1 MRKKNYEN
9 NPIAEFSYQTVQD
22 LPVPGLKRY
31 ESDEDTAHMRD
42 YWGDEF
48 RDEGD
53 FPSQDH
59 DGTSH
64 KGAYWTT
71 AEDKFTLRVSQGR
84 MMRKY
89 IDFSVDPCEDFYQF
103 ACGNWQRHNPIP
115 RDKAVFNTFEMLR
128 ESLDL
133 ILKDL
138 LEEPIEV
145 PLGNNEMEVWK
156 TNAIAKAKNFYKSCM
171 DHDILEARGER
182 PLLLLLQQLGGWPVL
197 EPNWDSER
205 FDWLLLMAQ
214 LRLYNNDILISQ
226 WVGPDIKN
234 SDHYIIQFDQTTLGL
249 QSKDFFLEPEHEE
262 FVQAYLRYII
272 DVACLMGAPS
282 ERAISHAEEIVAFET
297 ELAKITTS
305 QESRRDTSDSFSKLT
320 LREFQEKVPGIDWT
334 RYLQLVLGRRI
345 RPSEPVIVF
354 DFKYFLGLAELLEG
368 ADTRTLADYFL
379 WRFVS
384 HRANNLDY
392 RFEVAKQRFYRVI
405 TGQREVPPRWKGCVD
420 HVNSHMGMAT
430 GAMFV
435 RRHFDENSKNDTL
448 HMTMDIMGSFENIM
462 EKIEWIDDATK
473 RLASEKADAMG
484 LKIGYPSYILRSEEL
499 NLRYKEITIDPTDYF
514 GNSLNVLQCLA
525 YSDLHKLG
533 MPVNKTTWSA
543 APAFVNAYYS
553 RNKNQIMFPAGILQ
567 PPFYHRNFPRCLN
580 YGGIGVVIGHEIT
593 HAFDDMGRLFD
604 KDGNLNG
611 WWSDEAVERF
621 TEHAQCL
628 IDQYSQYVDAEASM
642 QLDGTNTQ
650 GENIADNGGI
660 KQAFKEV
667 ALRVSHSSLMSSDR
681 MKPRSGDWAVTINFL
696 FETPITSLSIGSS
709 AYQEWLEANQGEDET
724 LPGIQA
730 TPYQLFFLNFA
741 QVWCGTTTPQ
751 LAKTKL
757 KTAVH
762 SPGRFRPPRW
772 SSSYSSSSMDIGE
785 HAKHHFVS
793 VEIRKRRIKKIA
805 GEDSNPINSRAKN
818 CPQATAE
825 HVFIGVVRA
834 EGLEAST
841 SRIKRIQTPPDESPS
856 SPPHP
861 FGPSNPPVK
870 R

>member
-1 MRKKNYEN
+1 MWS
-9 NPIAEFSYQTVQD
+9 IFSCV
-22 LPVPGLKRY
+22 
-31 ESDEDTAHMRD
+31 
-42 YWGDEF
+42 
-48 RDEGD
+48 
-53 FPSQDH
+53 
-59 DGTSH
+59 
-64 KGAYWTT
+64 
-71 AEDKFTLRVSQGR
+71 
-84 MMRKY
+84 
-89 IDFSVDPCEDFYQF
+89 
-103 ACGNWQRHNPIP
+103 
-115 RDKAVFNTFEMLR
+115 
-128 ESLDL
+128 
-133 ILKDL
+133 
-138 LEEPIEV
+138 
-145 PLGNNEMEVWK
+145 
-156 TNAIAKAKNFYKSCM
+156 
-171 DHDILEARGER
+171 DILEARGER

-320 LREFQEKVPGIDWT
+320 LRELQEKVPGIDWT

-354 DFKYFLGLAELLEG
+354 DFKYFLGLSELLEG

-384 HRANNLDY
+384 HRANNLDS

-499 NLRYKEITIDPTDYF
+499 NLRYKEITIDPKDYF

-660 KQAFKEV
+660 KQAFK
-667 ALRVSHSSLMSSDR
+667 
-681 MKPRSGDWAVTINFL
+681 
-696 FETPITSLSIGSS
+696 

-762 SPGRFRPPRW
+762 SPGRFRPPQW

-805 GEDSNPINSRAKN
+805 GEDSNPINVSRQSWKQNLAN
-818 CPQATAE
+818 ALIVLSSTTE
-825 HVFIGVVRA
+825 DGEIEVRISV
-834 EGLEAST
+834 G
-841 SRIKRIQTPPDESPS
+841 
-856 SPPHP
+856 
-861 FGPSNPPVK
+861 
-870 R
+870 

>member
-1 MRKKNYEN
+1 MAMKLRKKNYEN
-9 NPIAEFSYQTVQD
+9 NPIEEFSYQAVQD
-22 LPVPGLKRY
+22 LPVPGMKRF
-31 ESDEDTAHMRD
+31 ESDEDIAHMRD

-59 DGTSH
+59 DGTYH

-71 AEDKFTLRVSQGR
+71 AEDKLTLRVSQGR

-103 ACGNWQRHNPIP
+103 ACGNWQKHNPIP

-145 PLGNNEMEVWK
+145 PLGKNETEVWK
-156 TNAIAKAKNFYKSCM
+156 TDAIAKAKNFYKSCM
-171 DHDILEARGER
+171 DHNILEARGER
-182 PLLLLLQQLGGWPVL
+182 PLLFLLQQLGGWPVL

-226 WVGPDIKN
+226 WVGPDIRN

-262 FVQAYLRYII
+262 FVQAYLRYIV
-272 DVACLMGAPS
+272 DVACLLGAPS
-282 ERAISHAEEIVAFET
+282 ERAIRHAEEIVAFET

-305 QESRRDTSDSFSKLT
+305 QESRHDTSESFNKLT
-320 LREFQEKVPGIDWT
+320 LRELREKVPGIDWT

-354 DFKYFLGLAELLEG
+354 DFKYFLGLAELLEW
-368 ADTRTLADYFL
+368 ADTRTLANYFL

-384 HRANNLDY
+384 HRTNNLDS

-420 HVNSHMGMAT
+420 HVNSQMGMAT

-462 EKIEWIDDATK
+462 EKIEWIDKATK

-499 NLRYKEITIDPTDYF
+499 NHRYIEMTIDPKDYF
-514 GNSLNVLQCLA
+514 GNSLNVLQYLA
-525 YSDLHKLG
+525 SSDLNKLG

-604 KDGNLNG
+604 KDGNLNE
-611 WWSDEAVERF
+611 WWSEEAVESF

-660 KQAFKEV
+660 KQAFK
-667 ALRVSHSSLMSSDR
+667 
-681 MKPRSGDWAVTINFL
+681 
-696 FETPITSLSIGSS
+696 
-709 AYQEWLEANQGEDET
+709 AYQQWLEVNQGEDET
-724 LPGIQA
+724 LPGVQA

-762 SPGRFRPPRW
+762 SPGRFRV
-772 SSSYSSSSMDIGE
+772 IGTL
-785 HAKHHFVS
+785 
-793 VEIRKRRIKKIA
+793 
-805 GEDSNPINSRAKN
+805 SNSIDFAEAFN
-818 CPQATAE
+818 CPA
-825 HVFIGVVRA
+825 G
-834 EGLEAST
+834 
-841 SRIKRIQTPPDESPS
+841 SPM
-856 SPPHP
+856 
-861 FGPSNPPVK
+861 NPNDKCTVW
-870 R
+870 

>member
-1 MRKKNYEN
+1 MTLSSKVMLILRLMDVV
-9 NPIAEFSYQTVQD
+9 F
-22 LPVPGLKRY
+22 GLLVERSQLRARAYTLSRQGRKRY
-31 ESDEDTAHMRD
+31 ESDEDIAHMRD

-53 FPSQDH
+53 FPSQDN

-64 KGAYWTT
+64 RGAYWTT

-103 ACGNWQRHNPIP
+103 ACGNWQKHNPIP

-133 ILKDL
+133 ILKEL
-138 LEEPIEV
+138 LEESIEV
-145 PLGNNEMEVWK
+145 PLGKNETEIWK
-156 TNAIAKAKNFYKSCM
+156 TDAIAKAKNFYKSCM
-171 DHDILEARGER
+171 DHEARGER

-226 WVGPDIKN
+226 WVGPDIKD

-249 QSKDFFLEPEHEE
+249 QSRDFFLEPEHEE

-272 DVACLMGAPS
+272 DVACLLGATR

-305 QESRRDTSDSFSKLT
+305 QESRHDTSESFNKLT
-320 LREFQEKVPGIDWT
+320 LRELQEKVPGIDWT

-354 DFKYFLGLAELLEG
+354 DFKYFLGLADLLEG

-384 HRANNLDY
+384 HRANNLDN

-473 RLASEKADAMG
+473 WLASEKADAMG

-499 NLRYKEITIDPTDYF
+499 NLRYKEMTIDPKDYF

-525 YSDLHKLG
+525 NSDLNKLG

-611 WWSDEAVERF
+611 WWSDEAVESF

-660 KQAFKEV
+660 KQAFK
-667 ALRVSHSSLMSSDR
+667 
-681 MKPRSGDWAVTINFL
+681 
-696 FETPITSLSIGSS
+696 

-724 LPGIQA
+724 LPGVQA

-762 SPGRFRPPRW
+762 SPGRFRV
-772 SSSYSSSSMDIGE
+772 IGTL
-785 HAKHHFVS
+785 
-793 VEIRKRRIKKIA
+793 
-805 GEDSNPINSRAKN
+805 SNSIDFAEAFS
-818 CPQATAE
+818 CP
-825 HVFIGVVRA
+825 
-834 EGLEAST
+834 EG
-841 SRIKRIQTPPDESPS
+841 SPM
-856 SPPHP
+856 
-861 FGPSNPPVK
+861 NPNDKCTVW
-870 R
+870 

>member
-1 MRKKNYEN
+1 MTLSSKVMLILRLMDVVFGLLVERSQLRTREYTLSRQVPFVYNTEMSEIEDRERNEKQNHERNSSISKGFHNQLLEESFVSKENNSPVHGKKNYEN
-9 NPIAEFSYQTVQD
+9 NPIAEFSYQAVQD
-22 LPVPGLKRY
+22 LPVPGMKRF

-53 FPSQDH
+53 FPSQGH
-59 DGTSH
+59 VGTSH
-64 KGAYWTT
+64 KGVYWTT
-71 AEDKFTLRVSQGR
+71 AKDKLTLRFFILGLTMEKSGSSSSSE
-84 MMRKY
+84 
-89 IDFSVDPCEDFYQF
+89 FEEELEN
-103 ACGNWQRHNPIP
+103 ACPVLV
-115 RDKAVFNTFEMLR
+115 ANTVAR
-128 ESLDL
+128 
-133 ILKDL
+133 
-138 LEEPIEV
+138 
-145 PLGNNEMEVWK
+145 NNETEVWK
-156 TNAIAKAKNFYKSCM
+156 TDAIAKAKNFYKSCM

-226 WVGPDIKN
+226 WVGPDIRN

-262 FVQAYLRYII
+262 FVQAYLRYIV

-282 ERAISHAEEIVAFET
+282 ERAIRHAEEIVAFET

-305 QESRRDTSDSFSKLT
+305 QERRHDTSESFNKLT
-320 LREFQEKVPGIDWT
+320 LRELREKVPGIDWT

-354 DFKYFLGLAELLEG
+354 DFKYFLSLAELLEWT
-368 ADTRTLADYFL
+368 DT
-379 WRFVS
+379 RFVS
-384 HRANNLDY
+384 HRTNNLDS

-420 HVNSHMGMAT
+420 HVNSQMGMAT

-462 EKIEWIDDATK
+462 EKIEWIDEATK

-499 NLRYKEITIDPTDYF
+499 NHRYIEMTIDPKDYF
-514 GNSLNVLQCLA
+514 GNSLNVLQYLA
-525 YSDLHKLG
+525 SSDLNKLG

-611 WWSDEAVERF
+611 WWSEGAVESF

-660 KQAFKEV
+660 KQAFK
-667 ALRVSHSSLMSSDR
+667 
-681 MKPRSGDWAVTINFL
+681 
-696 FETPITSLSIGSS
+696 

-724 LPGIQA
+724 LPGVQA

-762 SPGRFRPPRW
+762 SPGRFRV
-772 SSSYSSSSMDIGE
+772 IGTL
-785 HAKHHFVS
+785 
-793 VEIRKRRIKKIA
+793 
-805 GEDSNPINSRAKN
+805 SNSIDFAEAFN
-818 CPQATAE
+818 CPA
-825 HVFIGVVRA
+825 G
-834 EGLEAST
+834 
-841 SRIKRIQTPPDESPS
+841 SPM
-856 SPPHP
+856 
-861 FGPSNPPVK
+861 NPNDKCTVW
-870 R
+870 